1 MKLDDNIRFLKGVG
15 EKRAELFRQLGVR
28 DVGTLLSLYPRSYRD
43 RSKPLTLLEAPFDRP
58 CCTKLTVISGVKEIF
73 VRRNMMLYKFLA
85 TDGETSVEITLY
97 NTKYTAANIET
108 GKTYLFYG
116 LVERNLLGCTMS
128 SPEIYDENEQTIMP
142 IYPQTAGLNSKAISK
157 IVKQVLSQYTPE
169 DPLPEKLRNEFGLCG
184 YAEAINAIH
193 FPKDTK
199 QLESARKRLCF
210 DELFFLQL
218 GVLLQK
224 TTREKSTDII
234 VGNRYFSEFCS
245 LLPFTLTEAQQN
257 AIKEALNDMSS
268 GRPMSRLLQGDVG
281 SGKTMVAAALSYCAA
296 KEGYQSVIMAPTE
309 VLAAQHYKTFDRLFA
324 PLGMKIALLTG
335 SVTKVNKE
343 KIKTAVFNGE
353 IDIVIGT
360 HAVIE
365 DDVQFKALGLVVT
378 DEQHRFGVEQRT
390 KLSAKGNRP
399 HILVMSATPI
409 PRTMSLIFYGDLD
422 ISIIDTLPKGRQPI
436 ETYLIDS
443 SKRQRAF
450 NYIKNHLD
458 EGRQGYI
465 ICPMVEENETVD
477 LASAVQYYEKLQAE
491 DFKNYNV
498 GLLHGKMK
506 PKEKD
511 AVMKDFADGKIQL
524 LVSTTVVEVGVDVPN
539 SVIMLI
545 ENAERFGLSQLHQLR
560 GRIGRGKFKSTC
572 ILLSD
577 KIGGE
582 TGKRLK
588 FICSTTDG
596 FKIADQDLALRGPG
610 DFLGKRQHGLP
621 DLKIADLTQDM
632 ELFRMAGNAAK
643 TLFNTDPYLQNP
655 ENACFKSAVNE
666 LFKTARQFGYN

>member
-108 GKTYLFYG
+108 GSTYLFYG

-184 YAEAINAIH
+184 YAEAVNAIH

-296 KEGYQSVIMAPTE
+296 KEGYQSVVMAPTE
-309 VLAAQHYKTFDRLFA
+309 VLATQHYKTFEKLFA

-390 KLSAKGNRP
+390 KLSTKGNRP

-436 ETYLIDS
+436 ETYLIDT

-491 DFKNYNV
+491 DLKNYNV

-655 ENACFKSAVNE
+655 ENAYFKSAVNE

>member
-1 MKLDDNIRFLKGVG
+1 MRLDDNIRFLKGVG

-43 RSKPLTLLEAPFDRP
+43 RSKPLMLLEAPFDRP
-58 CCTKLTVISGVKEIF
+58 CCTKLTVTSGVKEIF

-128 SPEIYDENEQTIMP
+128 SPDIYDENEQTIMP

-157 IVKQVLSQYTPE
+157 IINQVLSQYTPE

-184 YAEAINAIH
+184 YAEAINSIH
-193 FPKDTK
+193 FPKDSN
-199 QLESARKRLCF
+199 QLENARKRLCF

-224 TTREKSTDII
+224 TTREKNTDII
-234 VGNRYFSEFCS
+234 VGNRHFGEFCS

-268 GRPMSRLLQGDVG
+268 GKPMSRLLQGDVG
-281 SGKTMVAAALSYCAA
+281 SGKTMVAAALCYSAA
-296 KEGYQSVIMAPTE
+296 KEGYQSVVMAPTE

-491 DFKNYNV
+491 DFKNYTV